1 MVIMGNINPA
11 GALLT
16 GTAEEV
22 YAEAC
27 ERIRTAK
34 GRGQII
40 APGCDM
46 GAATPLENV
55 RMLLK
60 ACKDVPVGA

>member
-1 MVIMGNINPA
+1 MELMGNINPA
-11 GALLT
+11 GLLLT
-16 GTAEEV
+16 GTADEV

-27 ERIRTAK
+27 ERIKTAN
-34 GRGQII
+34 GRGHIL

-55 RMLLK
+55 KMLVK
-60 ACKDVPVGA
+60 ACKDIALS